1 MKNANKNLINCQLF
15 LSTSNT
21 FSLISH
27 VFFFIS
33 SFFSCS
39 NLTLFAFSFS
49 LALWFFCDNKKQAE
63 NIPLIACVMKECH
76 ARGVHIVNDFSL
88 ALLVWIVDLFRW
100 CRGCCQRPGTGFN
113 VVFSVLSF
121 SESWVY
127 NEDAIYDM
135 LAIVILRTRQYR
147 LFPSNFRR

>member
-1 MKNANKNLINCQLF
+1 MLRTYVPTHQPNWNEKCQQKSHQLPTVSLNIKHF
-15 LSTSNT
+15 
-21 FSLISH
+21 FSYFSC
-27 VFFFIS
+27 FFFIS

-113 VVFSVLSF
+113 VVFPF
-121 SESWVY
+121 C
-127 NEDAIYDM
+127 
-135 LAIVILRTRQYR
+135 
-147 LFPSNFRR
+147 LFPKVEFTTKTQYTTCLQS